1 VQDIPE
7 PSKLHNDQLLLPNLN
22 KNGEFQQISVR
33 EGSFE
38 ALSKPTEDK
47 NPYSIRNTKMYD
59 SSPEKDKSLD
69 YLGNK
74 IKTLDEHHQED
85 QIHKYAK
92 RTKKSFY
99 IQKNFQIKCANQ
111 KPRDFDYLKA

>member
-1 VQDIPE
+1 VEDIPE
-7 PSKLHNDQLLLPNLN
+7 PSKLNNDQLLLPNLS
-22 KNGEFQQISVR
+22 KNGEFQQILNR

-38 ALSKPTEDK
+38 ALTKPAEDM

-74 IKTLDEHHQED
+74 IKTLDEHHQEN
-85 QIHKYAK
+85 QIHKYARK
-92 RTKKSFY
+92 TKKNLY
-99 IQKNFQIKCANQ
+99 IQKNFQTKCANQ